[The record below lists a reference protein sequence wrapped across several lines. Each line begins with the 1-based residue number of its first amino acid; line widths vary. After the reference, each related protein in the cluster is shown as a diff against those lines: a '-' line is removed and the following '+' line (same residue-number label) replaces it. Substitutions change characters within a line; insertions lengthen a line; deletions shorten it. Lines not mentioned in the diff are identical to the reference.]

1 MSSPVETHY
10 KSVLSARYTWMLGG
24 LDQCL
29 RAARDLLA
37 SVGLPEPR
45 GGTLLDLG
53 CGPGYHARILAE
65 SGARVVAVDN
75 SPELLREL
83 EEVCAGLPVSLVE
96 AGIADVARYATQGP
110 YSAALCLGD
119 TLTHLDS
126 LDTVA
131 RLFGEW
137 RRLLVPGGMVV
148 LEFREQPRDLHGQDA
163 VITTRAERDRIMQC
177 VLHFEPERV
186 WITDVVHEWSGGRWE
201 VRKSTYPKLRLRAE
215 WVVARA
221 AEAGLEV
228 KSEELRS
235 GRRVLVLQSPSP

>member
-10 KSVLSARYTWMLGG
+10 KTVLSARYTWMLGG

-29 RAARDLLA
+29 RSARELLA
-37 SVGLPEPR
+37 SLGLPDPR
-45 GGTLLDLG
+45 GGALLDLG

-65 SGARVVAVDN
+65 SGSRVVAVDN

-83 EEVCAGLPVSLVE
+83 EEVCAGLPVSLVQAE
-96 AGIADVARYATQGP
+96 IADVARYATQGP

-131 RLFGEW
+131 GLFGEW
-137 RRLLVPGGMVV
+137 CRLLVPGGMLV

-163 VITTRAERDRIMQC
+163 VLTTRAERDRIMQC
-177 VLHFEPERV
+177 VLHFEPDRV
-186 WITDVVHEWSGGRWE
+186 WITDIVHEWSEGRWE
-201 VRKSTYPKLRLRAE
+201 VRKSTYPKLRLRAD
-215 WVVARA
+215 WVAARA
-221 AEAGLEV
+221 AEAGLSV
-228 KSEELRS
+228 KRQETRS
-235 GRRVLVLQSPSP
+235 GRCVVVLSR